1 LVHFR
6 RRDAADDA
14 LKIHVTV
21 GAAKVCDR
29 RSHQGD
35 ERPIECARALI
46 FNIFFSFSRGLW
58 PKQYSRRA
66 ARVLC

>member
-14 LKIHVTV
+14 LKIHITA

-35 ERPIECARALI
+35 ERSVENAMALI
-46 FNIFFSFSRGLW
+46 FNIFFSFSRGL
-58 PKQYSRRA
+58 
-66 ARVLC
+66 